1 MKKLLLV
8 AVACGAMATP
18 ALASTHVNVNVFVSN
33 HSAVIQGGDGHGQA
47 NVALVAQG
55 AIATVQAPELVP
67 DRRHQHGRR
76 ARADRQH
83 LLVELHDHD
92 PALIAGGDLPRGWG
106 CVSPTLWLLTDMP
119 LRLGLKLWRGGD

>member
-18 ALASTHVNVNVFVSN
+18 ALASSHVNVNVLVSN

-55 AIATVQAPELVP
+55 AIATVQAP
-67 DRRHQHGRR
+67 DS
-76 ARADRQH
+76 
-83 LLVELHDHD
+83 
-92 PALIAGGDLPRGWG
+92 
-106 CVSPTLWLLTDMP
+106 SPTVVINT
-119 LRLGLKLWRGGD
+119 GDAHAPIGSSFSWTFNASPP